1 MHKVVI
7 KVSYRQGKSKQKIL
21 AVQYDAKT
29 KQLACD
35 FIKFLQGETRETGAL
50 MVLAKAYA
58 RGVVARTQSQQRGQ
72 SQCS

>member
-1 MHKVVI
+1 MHKVII

-21 AVQYDAKT
+21 AVQYEAKT

-50 MVLAKAYA
+50 MVLAKSYA
-58 RGVVARTQSQQRGQ
+58 RGVVSRARMPAP
-72 SQCS
+72 